1 MICAL
6 EELKKCKLCNHR
18 RKNLISV
25 VSKENKSI
33 TKEDIFNSIR
43 RLVLLE
49 IMEWGVEI
57 KYINEKLMN
66 QDYF

>member
-1 MICAL
+1 MYYPTAKVSIQKKYMICAL

-33 TKEDIFNSIR
+33 TKEDIFNLIR

-49 IMEWGVEI
+49 IME
-57 KYINEKLMN
+57 
-66 QDYF
+66 

>member
-1 MICAL
+1 MKKKYMICAL

-49 IMEWGVEI
+49 IME
-57 KYINEKLMN
+57 
-66 QDYF
+66 